1 VLNGTFK
8 LQRVLNLKAK
18 ENLNS
23 TGQNMNLKGLK
34 HRKSANPKISHII
47 KFVPPHAVVVD

>member
-1 VLNGTFK
+1 MLNGTFK